1 MEWEIAANKAIYT
14 CIHCAWKLENGG
26 FLTYGFKISDNGTRP
41 IAGHFVTAALL
52 KSNASPVSFVSGPR
66 DRVAFTL
73 IVENILHSVELDDVL
88 LNSL

>member
-1 MEWEIAANKAIYT
+1 MEWEIAAKKAIYT

-52 KSNASPVSFVSGPR
+52 NPTLALSVLSV
-66 DRVAFTL
+66 DRW
-73 IVENILHSVELDDVL
+73 IGWHSL
-88 LNSL
+88 